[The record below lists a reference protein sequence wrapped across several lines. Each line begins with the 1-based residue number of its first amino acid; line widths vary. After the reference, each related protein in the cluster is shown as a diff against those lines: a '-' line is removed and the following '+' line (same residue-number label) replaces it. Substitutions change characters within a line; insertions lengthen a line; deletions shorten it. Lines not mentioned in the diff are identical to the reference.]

1 MLFPPCLLEHVSIL
15 YSGYYHVYR
24 IPSWLFLSQPFED
37 VTRLTSGFCSCW
49 RSPPVTGFQQF
60 DCDVLFGLV
69 LSWCVCFILPGL
81 FRFLEP
87 WVCSFHQIWENFQH
101 FKKESLPGSFS
112 VFYQDSSSK
121 CARLSGIV
129 AHVSEAVLD
138 FLSVCFLWDRL
149 CCSCL
154 KVSPVLSFSLL
165 WSAVNHLPWHF
176 LVKYF
181 SFLKVFLFSF

>member
-101 FKKESLPGSFS
+101 FKIESLPGSFC
-112 VFYQDSSSK
+112 VFYHCWGCVFSTSEIEPFLQSSP
-121 CARLSGIV
+121 
-129 AHVSEAVLD
+129 
-138 FLSVCFLWDRL
+138 
-149 CCSCL
+149 CSC
-154 KVSPVLSFSLL
+154 VLLPPLFPSFSFQAPTLACIFIHTASVSGDDWLL
-165 WSAVNHLPWHF
+165 S
-176 LVKYF
+176 
-181 SFLKVFLFSF
+181 